1 MVRGE
6 VSSCVV
12 KIDERGTQV
21 NKSISAGDMMVAIS
35 DIDSKGETIVD
46 RVEPFIIASTSVSEP
61 TINSI
66 KLQH

>member
-1 MVRGE
+1 M
-6 VSSCVV
+6 
-12 KIDERGTQV
+12 KIDERGMQV
-21 NKSISAGDMMVAIS
+21 NESISAGDMMVAIS

-46 RVEPFIIASTSVSEP
+46 RVEPFITASTSVSEP